1 MVWDKAYHF
10 TESSGLTPHSEADMF
25 QLHLALFSF
34 DLMASAHNLLTLQM
48 RVQMNQRAL
57 GKRQF
62 RGLAE
67 MVVRDAEA
75 AVASGRVVGAGGD
88 TGRSPFDVVC
98 DALSNESIQR

>member
-1 MVWDKAYHF
+1 MVFAKADLWA
-10 TESSGLTPHSEADMF
+10 ESSGLTPKSTTDLF
-25 QLHLALFSF
+25 QLHLALFSV

-48 RVQMNQRAL
+48 RFQMNQRAL
-57 GKRQF
+57 GRRQF

-75 AVASGRVVGAGGD
+75 ALANGRVDGAGRD